1 MLNFLRPKKVESSTR
16 TALIVRRTKPVHHG
30 GTCRH
35 MAQLDTL
42 KRKSRMLGYGRVQ
55 ETGSQALEGSQ
66 VTGSVNFLQKS
77 IPPQQLKFLYLTSQ

>member
-1 MLNFLRPKKVESSTR
+1 
-16 TALIVRRTKPVHHG
+16 
-30 GTCRH
+30 